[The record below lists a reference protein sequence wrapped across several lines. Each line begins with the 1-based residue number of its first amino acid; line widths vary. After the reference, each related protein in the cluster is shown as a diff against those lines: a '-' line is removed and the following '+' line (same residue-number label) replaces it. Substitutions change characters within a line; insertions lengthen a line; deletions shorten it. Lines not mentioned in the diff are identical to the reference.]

1 MTAAVFCRPGRQDDG
16 AGHQHLQQDHQ
27 DEVEV
32 DLKAGSRNESGYV
45 LHVETDWEN
54 MMRWKQKEKGVCYI
68 NGRRV
73 QDQFASEPN
82 QAGGGDGEGRHVDHL
97 EVRHLGKKKKKVQFK
112 HGSSVFVVSKSYSQ
126 QRVCSWRWQNWRWP
140 RGGPA

>member
-1 MTAAVFCRPGRQDDG
+1 MKDEENQEEILRQDGANRWDLPVTAAVFCRPGRQDDG

-97 EVRHLGKKKKKVQFK
+97 EVRHLGKKKKKK
-112 HGSSVFVVSKSYSQ
+112 SSI
-126 QRVCSWRWQNWRWP
+126 
-140 RGGPA
+140 